1 MIEVNKNARMKVE
14 VWSDIFCPFCY
25 IGKRNFE
32 SAMEA
37 FADSHL
43 IDLEWKSFQ
52 LDPEMDDT
60 VPYENLYEYFSQRK
74 GVSLE
79 QAKAMN
85 DQVSQRAA
93 EVGLEYKLDKAIP
106 ANTFKAHQ
114 IIQFAKTKGLGDLA
128 EEQFFAAYFTQGKDL
143 SQKETLYAIAL
154 EIGLSEEETK
164 TALESR
170 EYEQRVHDDLKEAQ
184 EIGVTGVPFFVF
196 NRKYAISGAQPVEV
210 FVQGLKQ
217 AVEEWKAT
225 AALPLTS
232 IQEGPS
238 CSIEGTCD

>member
-114 IIQFAKTKGLGDLA
+114 IIQFAKTKGLG
-128 EEQFFAAYFTQGKDL
+128 
-143 SQKETLYAIAL
+143 
-154 EIGLSEEETK
+154 
-164 TALESR
+164 
-170 EYEQRVHDDLKEAQ
+170 
-184 EIGVTGVPFFVF
+184 
-196 NRKYAISGAQPVEV
+196 
-210 FVQGLKQ
+210 
-217 AVEEWKAT
+217 
-225 AALPLTS
+225 
-232 IQEGPS
+232 
-238 CSIEGTCD
+238 